1 MGFGDVEQLLQGCL
15 ELCRVLVVLVVFY
28 EGLRGYRSY
37 AGRFKDLKLKV
48 LRACS
53 QYVEVPPGGTGGER
67 APRILLIEPK
77 PAHVYE
83 TL

>member
-28 EGLRGYRSY
+28 EGLIGYRSY

-53 QYVEVPPGGTGGER
+53 QYVEVPLGGRGGKEH
-67 APRILLIEPK
+67 LLMCTK
-77 PAHVYE
+77 HFSLGMM
-83 TL
+83 TQT